1 MRRYGIA
8 LTLTVLAAFVA
19 AGHGQ
24 LSAATGARLTAIT
37 ATDGASPA
45 ILIEASEPVA
55 YRTARPDPFTV
66 LVDLRNVATGG
77 YANGFTATP
86 LSPVRSVAVENARD
100 DEGHQ
105 VARVRVSL
113 SEPISHRVRSQRNL
127 IFVELSGE
135 AGVAVA
141 PSATVANPR
150 LPPAPSATA
159 SPVAV
164 NPARVL
170 QEVRT
175 STEGA
180 ATSIILVGNGR
191 LAPSHVERAGTKRLY
206 LDFPGVVAEVDAV
219 TLVNLGPIER
229 VRVALNSQNP
239 TVTRVVVDLS
249 RPASHLVESVGDGR
263 QVKVTFREN
272 GTSGP
277 PVAVPTPA
285 PAAQAPPV
293 APAAAQPP
301 PVTVAAQERSP
312 EIVDLTAPA
321 PPAQVEVVETPV
333 PPPSPRVAAPAPA
346 GAQGVAQ
353 LPGGKQYT
361 GHPISLDF
369 QGADLRAVLRTF
381 AEISGLNIVID
392 PAVQG
397 SVDVALRDV
406 PWDQA
411 LDIILRANKL
421 GYSVDGTIVR
431 VAPLTVLAD
440 EEKQRR
446 QLSEQQALAGEL
458 HVMTA
463 TLSYAT
469 AAEVRPLLLKS
480 ALTQRGTIEVDTRSN
495 TLIISDLQSALDKA
509 SALIATLDRAQ
520 PQVEIEA
527 RIVITNKSFRREIG
541 AQLGLGGEMS
551 PRLGNTT
558 PLAFPNSI
566 RSGGRTGAPS
576 PTAGAPSAVDLGVDG
591 ATSAIGLALGAVN
604 GAFNLDLALTALEN
618 EGKLS
623 VISTP
628 RVSTQNNVEAEIAQ
642 GTQIPIQTVANN
654 TVTVTFK
661 DAALVLRVTP
671 QITAANTVIM
681 KIALE
686 NAQADFGRSVNGIP
700 PIDTQRAN
708 TTVLVGDGQ
717 TTVIGGIYFSSQE
730 ARQGRTPVLHR
741 VPLLGWLF
749 RNDLTNNQNNELL
762 IFITPRILKS

>member
-8 LTLTVLAAFVA
+8 LTLSALAAFVA
-19 AGHGQ
+19 AGH
-24 LSAATGARLTAIT
+24 AATGARLTAIT
-37 ATDGASPA
+37 ATTGAAPA
-45 ILIEASEPVA
+45 VLIEASEPVA
-55 YRTARPDPFTV
+55 YRTTRPDPFTV
-66 LVDLRNVATGG
+66 LVDLPNVAATG
-77 YANGFTATP
+77 YANGFTARP
-86 LSPVRSVAVENARD
+86 ESPVTSVAVESAHDGDGRPMARI
-100 DEGHQ
+100 
-105 VARVRVSL
+105 RVGL
-113 SEPISHRVRSQRNL
+113 AEPISHRVRSQRNL
-127 IFVELSGE
+127 IFVELTP
-135 AGVAVA
+135 AGDAA
-141 PSATVANPR
+141 
-150 LPPAPSATA
+150 
-159 SPVAV
+159 PVAV
-164 NPARVL
+164 TAAPAPKAVP
-170 QEVRT
+170 
-175 STEGA
+175 A
-180 ATSIILVGNGR
+180 AASAAIASARAIENVQLDETGRDTSILLVGNGR
-191 LAPSHVERAGTKRLY
+191 IAPSHVERAGPRRLY
-206 LDFPGVVAEVDAV
+206 LDFPNVLASAPPV
-219 TLVNLGPIER
+219 TVIKHGPVER

-239 TVTRVVVDLS
+239 LVTRVVVDLE
-249 RPASHLVESVGDGR
+249 RPAMHLVESIGDGSS
-263 QVKVTFREN
+263 VKISFRE
-272 GTSGP
+272 GGGGP
-277 PVAVPTPA
+277 PVAVPASQPAAARAEPARVALPPTATVVAAVTPPA
-285 PAAQAPPV
+285 PAAAAPQPIAAV
-293 APAAAQPP
+293 AAPAAA
-301 PVTVAAQERSP
+301 AQQQ
-312 EIVDLTAPA
+312 PA
-321 PPAQVEVVETPV
+321 PEE
-333 PPPSPRVAAPAPA
+333 
-346 GAQGVAQ
+346 
-353 LPGGKQYT
+353 GKKFS

-421 GYSVDGTIVR
+421 GYVVDGTIVR

-446 QLSEQQALAGEL
+446 ALSEQQALTGEL
-458 HVMTA
+458 RVMTR

-469 AAEVRPLLLKS
+469 ADQVRPLLLKS
-480 ALTQRGTIEVDTRSN
+480 ALTQRGTVEVDARTN
-495 TLIISDLQSALDKA
+495 TLIISDLQAALDKA
-509 SALIATLDRAQ
+509 ASLIGTLDQPQ

-527 RIVITNKSFRREIG
+527 RIVITNKAFRREIG
-541 AQLGLGGEMS
+541 AQLGLGGEMT

-558 PLAFPNSI
+558 PLAFPNQVVG
-566 RSGGRTGAPS
+566 GGRTGGPTGDLRAPN
-576 PTAGAPSAVDLGVDG
+576 AVDLGVPG
-591 ATSAIGLALGAVN
+591 ATSALGLALGAVN
-604 GAFNLDLALTALEN
+604 GAFNLDVALSALES

-654 TVTVTFK
+654 TITVTFK

-708 TTVLVGDGQ
+708 TSVLVADGA

-730 ARQGRTPVLHR
+730 TRQGRTPVLHK

-749 RNDLTNNQNNELL
+749 KNDLTNNQNNELL

>member
-8 LTLTVLAAFVA
+8 LTLTALAAFVP
-19 AGHGQ
+19 AGH
-24 LSAATGARLTAIT
+24 AATGARLTAIT
-37 ATDGASPA
+37 ATTGAAPA
-45 ILIEASEPVA
+45 VLIEASEPVA

-66 LVDLRNVATGG
+66 LVDLPNVAAAG
-77 YANGFTATP
+77 YANGFAARP
-86 LSPVRSVAVENARD
+86 DSPVANVQVESTRD
-100 DEGHQ
+100 ADGQ
-105 VARVRVSL
+105 PVARVRVAL

-127 IFVELSGE
+127 IFVELAPE
-135 AGVAVA
+135 GVGTGASAVA
-141 PSATVANPR
+141 T
-150 LPPAPSATA
+150 
-159 SPVAV
+159 PVA
-164 NPARVL
+164 P
-170 QEVRT
+170 
-175 STEGA
+175 A
-180 ATSIILVGNGR
+180 ATPVAAPVAITRAIEEVQVESSGPGTSILLVGNGR
-191 LAPSHVERAGTKRLY
+191 IAPSHVERAGPKRLY
-206 LDFPGVVAEVDAV
+206 LDFPGVLAGAAPVTVVKRGPVD
-219 TLVNLGPIER
+219 R
-229 VRVALNSQNP
+229 VRVAVNSQKP
-239 TVTRVVVDLS
+239 LVTRVVVDLE
-249 RPASHLVESVGDGR
+249 RPAMHLVESVGDGSS
-263 QVKVTFREN
+263 VKISFREAA
-272 GTSGP
+272 GGP
-277 PVAVPTPA
+277 PVAVPTAAPVEPA
-285 PAAQAPPV
+285 PVVGSAPANVAAPV
-293 APAAAQPP
+293 APRPAVMASPPAAAAAQTA
-301 PVTVAAQERSP
+301 VQ
-312 EIVDLTAPA
+312 APA
-321 PPAQVEVVETPV
+321 PPP
-333 PPPSPRVAAPAPA
+333 
-346 GAQGVAQ
+346 
-353 LPGGKQYT
+353 GKQYS

-421 GYSVDGTIVR
+421 GYLVDGTIVR
-431 VAPLTVLAD
+431 VAPLSVLAD

-446 QLSEQQALAGEL
+446 TLSEQQALAGEL
-458 HVMTA
+458 RVMTR

-469 AAEVRPLLLKS
+469 ADQVRPLLLKS
-480 ALTQRGTIEVDTRSN
+480 ALTQRGTIEVDARTN
-495 TLIISDLQSALDKA
+495 TLIISDLQSALEKA
-509 SALIATLDRAQ
+509 ASLIETLDQPQ

-527 RIVITNKSFRREIG
+527 RIVITNKAFRREIG
-541 AQLGLGGEMS
+541 AQLGLGGEAS

-558 PLAFPNSI
+558 PLAFPNSVVG
-566 RSGGRTGAPS
+566 GGRTGGATGDLRAPN
-576 PTAGAPSAVDLGVDG
+576 AVDLGVDG

-604 GAFNLDLALTALEN
+604 GAFNLDLALTALES

-708 TTVLVGDGQ
+708 TSVLVADGA

-730 ARQGRTPVLHR
+730 TRQGRTPVLHK

-749 RNDLTNNQNNELL
+749 KNDLANNQNNELL

>member
-8 LTLTVLAAFVA
+8 LTLTALAAFVP
-19 AGHGQ
+19 AGH
-24 LSAATGARLTAIT
+24 AATGARLTAIT
-37 ATDGASPA
+37 ATAGAAPA
-45 ILIEASEPVA
+45 VLIEASEPVA

-66 LVDLRNVATGG
+66 LVDLPNVAAAG
-77 YANGFTATP
+77 YANGFAARP
-86 LSPVRSVAVENARD
+86 DSPVAGVQVESTRD
-100 DEGHQ
+100 GDGQ
-105 VARVRVSL
+105 PIARVRVAL

-127 IFVELSGE
+127 IFVELTPDAGE
-135 AGVAVA
+135 ATGSPAATVVA
-141 PSATVANPR
+141 PMAT
-150 LPPAPSATA
+150 
-159 SPVAV
+159 PVAV
-164 NPARVL
+164 PAAITRAI
-170 QEVRT
+170 QEVQV
-175 STEGA
+175 GPA
-180 ATSIILVGNGR
+180 GPDTSILLVGNGR
-191 LAPSHVERAGTKRLY
+191 IAPSHVQRAGPRRLY
-206 LDFPGVVAEVDAV
+206 LDFPGVLASAPPV
-219 TLVNLGPIER
+219 TVVNRGPVER
-229 VRVALNSQNP
+229 VRVALNSQKP
-239 TVTRVVVDLS
+239 LVTRVVVDLE
-249 RPASHLVESVGDGR
+249 RPAMHLVESIGDGSS
-263 QVKVTFREN
+263 VKVSFREAA
-272 GTSGP
+272 GGP
-277 PVAVPTPA
+277 PVAVPT
-285 PAAQAPPV
+285 AA
-293 APAAAQPP
+293 
-301 PVTVAAQERSP
+301 
-312 EIVDLTAPA
+312 
-321 PPAQVEVVETPV
+321 PV
-333 PPPSPRVAAPAPA
+333 PAAPAPQA
-346 GAQGVAQ
+346 VAAKADVALLPPSTAVTSPPAAAMPQPAAATAAASPAQ
-353 LPGGKQYT
+353 PGGRQYS

-421 GYSVDGTIVR
+421 GYVVDGTIVR
-431 VAPLTVLAD
+431 VAPLSVLAD

-446 QLSEQQALAGEL
+446 TLSEQQALAGEL
-458 HVMTA
+458 RVMTR

-469 AAEVRPLLLKS
+469 ADQVRPLLLKS
-480 ALTQRGTIEVDTRSN
+480 ALTQRGTIEVDARTN
-495 TLIISDLQSALDKA
+495 TLIISDLQAALDKA
-509 SALIATLDRAQ
+509 ASLIETLDQPQ

-527 RIVITNKSFRREIG
+527 RIVITNKAFRREIG

-558 PLAFPNSI
+558 PLAFPNSVVG
-566 RSGGRTGAPS
+566 GGRTGGATGDLRAPN
-576 PTAGAPSAVDLGVDG
+576 AVDLGVDG

-604 GAFNLDLALTALEN
+604 GAFNLDVALTALES

-708 TTVLVGDGQ
+708 TSVLVADGA

-730 ARQGRTPVLHR
+730 TRQGRTPVLHK

-749 RNDLTNNQNNELL
+749 KNDLLNNQNNELL